1 MYTFRDIVLAYL
13 QKPVL
18 LACDA
23 ELFMI
28 LIGWDFLLN
37 STLNM
42 TLAAADFYSESSKTH

>member
-28 LIGWDFLLN
+28 LIGWDFLL
-37 STLNM
+37 TGEF
-42 TLAAADFYSESSKTH
+42 DFKYDLRSS